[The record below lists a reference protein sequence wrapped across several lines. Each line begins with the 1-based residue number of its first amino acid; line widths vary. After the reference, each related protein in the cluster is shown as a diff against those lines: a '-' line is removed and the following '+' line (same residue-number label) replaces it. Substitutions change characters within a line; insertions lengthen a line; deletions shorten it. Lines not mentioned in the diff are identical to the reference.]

1 MKEFTKLE
9 NFSVEKCDE
18 SCGEH
23 ELVSWRTGRCEGC
36 PFGAY
41 WDEDGC
47 VSCELVEGSF
57 NFEAY
62 MEGTQCVQSGDHE
75 IMFHAHAFLLGKKP
89 VGIPR
94 DNRHHHKV
102 HLEGKLDVCYIV
114 HQRQEFSDFC
124 EDKYDNLDD
133 LSFDDLTDFDLTM
146 MACLVMDR
154 IDEIYDSNCGDREYS
169 WPTTDRFGVDWLD
182 AACMVVSHIQHTAEN
197 IPDGDIDRCDEVD
210 EEHRIV
216 TMPFDLEKGFTND
229 INWGS
234 ILFPLLSH
242 VESMTH
248 ADFSTVT
255 TAVQGMM
262 KRLGLFDTD
271 TVTGLMMSS
280 YLRDLIIHTPENL
293 KMSAASYELMNEVA
307 DVFCDNGN
315 IKKDC
320 RSACAEPYNQCQQ
333 AAGDTYELTCHA
345 DECRDCEVSFTY
357 GEDVEYSDCV
367 VEEDCEH
374 VNGGYDY
381 ATLVLVD
388 VSPENNAKLYHFQC
402 DSGYRLDGDAEDC
415 MEEKWKGFGCEE
427 GTAVEAPSC
436 VEDMCEM
443 PEGIE
448 NGFVKYF
455 HNDARHTCRYAEM
468 ACNPGYRLEGDPI
481 CICDMSGTWPGEM
494 PTCVPVDC
502 EGDDSTIENGQLIN
516 HLVGTKNAW
525 YRCDVNNPDYN
536 GDMDYFS
543 ANHCGETLVCGEHKA
558 DHCPPTIKNGYK
570 VRQWEH
576 IPDDR
581 EKEDEVAMEDKVWNA
596 EYRCNNGYDI
606 EDNEHFA
613 DQDDK
618 HGWAKCTH
626 EEDHLPTCV
635 KSHDDD
641 DDDDDDDDEHGPC
654 KMPETIPNG
663 ELLEEFLDDQGRV
676 SHGQYKCDTGYMM
689 METVYGD
696 IGFCRND
703 YDRSYELPQCVLP
716 DDWVHV
722 EFEIVHGFSKKM
734 DNAGRVKAR
743 YVYHDGSD
751 GGWFM
756 GCDDHFNHPAAAAIC
771 HSLDFMDGK
780 MIDAPKRMKPV
791 QDVPFGVT
799 NFYCM
804 YPDLLATR
812 LDLKFKFDGF
822 DVRLNVKM
830 DKLVDKFGKSL
841 TWTNWSTNLVNQR
854 FNCMSQSSCLSV
866 VRLF

>member
-1 MKEFTKLE
+1 MNLRNWKNL
-9 NFSVEKCDE
+9 SVEKCDAE
-18 SCGEH
+18 CGQQKQ
-23 ELVSWRTGRCEGC
+23 VSWRTGRCEGC
-36 PFGAY
+36 PFGAF
-41 WDEDGC
+41 WNPAGDGC
-47 VSCELVEGSF
+47 ISCEPVEGSF
-57 NFEAY
+57 NAEAY
-62 MEGTQCVQSGDHE
+62 NEGTQCIQNGDHD
-75 IMFHAHAFLLGKKP
+75 IADDGFLRGRRP

-114 HQRQEFSDFC
+114 HQRHEFSEFC
-124 EDKYDNLDD
+124 EEKYDNLDD
-133 LSFDDLTDFDLTM
+133 LSFDDLTDFDLTK
-146 MACLVMDR
+146 MACLVMNR
-154 IDEIYDSNCGDREYS
+154 IDEIYESNCGNREYS
-169 WPTTDRFGVDWLD
+169 WPNTYKFDKHWLD
-182 AACMVVSHIQHTAEN
+182 AACMVVSHVQHTVAN
-197 IPDGDIDRCDEVD
+197 CPDGDLDRCDEVD

-216 TMPFDLEKGFTND
+216 TMPFDLERGFTND

-234 ILFPLLSH
+234 ILIPVLSH
-242 VESMTH
+242 VQSMTH

-255 TAVQGMM
+255 TAVQGAM

-293 KMSAASYELMNEVA
+293 KMSAASYKLMNEVA
-307 DVFCDNGN
+307 DVYCDNGN

-333 AAGDTYELTCHA
+333 ASGDSYELTCHA
-345 DECRDCEVSFTY
+345 DECNDCEVSFTY
-357 GEDVEYSDCV
+357 LDSGDDIKYDGCKDEQ
-367 VEEDCEH
+367 DCEL
-374 VNGGYDY
+374 VNGEYAH
-381 ATLVLVD
+381 ATLVLID
-388 VSPENNAKLYHFQC
+388 ADPDSDGRLHYFQC
-402 DSGYRLDGDAEDC
+402 ESGYRLDGISNDC
-415 MEEKWKGFGCEE
+415 KDEKWKGFGCGEDDSASEE
-427 GTAVEAPSC
+427 PACGV
-436 VEDMCEM
+436 DMCEM

-481 CICDMSGTWPGEM
+481 CYCDMAGDWLGDM
-494 PTCVPVDC
+494 PTCVPVVC

-516 HLVGTKNAW
+516 HLVGTDKAW

-543 ANHCGETLVCGEHKA
+543 ANHCGETLVCGEHKE
-558 DHCPPTIKNGYK
+558 DHCPPTIENGYK
-570 VRQWEH
+570 VRQWENV
-576 IPDDR
+576 PEERD
-581 EKEDEVAMEDKVWNA
+581 EEDEVAMEDRVWHA

-606 EDNEHFA
+606 EDNEYFA
-613 DQDDK
+613 DQEDK

-635 KSHDDD
+635 KSDDGED
-641 DDDDDDDDEHGPC
+641 DGEDEDNERGPC

-663 ELLEEFLDDQGRV
+663 ELLEEFQDKQGRV
-676 SHGQYKCDTGYMM
+676 SHGQYKCNSGYMM
-689 METVYGD
+689 IETVYGD
-696 IGFCRND
+696 MGFCRND

-716 DDWVHV
+716 EDWTVV
-722 EFEIVHGFSKKM
+722 EFELINIVSKKM
-734 DNAGRVKAR
+734 QNAGRVKAR
-743 YVYHDGSD
+743 YVYSDGSD

-771 HSLDFMDGK
+771 HSLDFNDGK
-780 MIDAPKRMKPV
+780 MIDAPRRMRPV

-812 LDLKFKFDGF
+812 LDLKFKLDGF
-822 DVRLNVKM
+822 NALQ
-830 DKLVDKFGKSL
+830 FL
-841 TWTNWSTNLVNQR
+841 T
-854 FNCMSQSSCLSV
+854 
-866 VRLF
+866 